1 MISRDGARLSTLRV
15 PGLNDF
21 ETSCGELIACVVA
34 IPVLMDG
41 DTGFGNFNHERRKV
55 RQLGRRG
62 IEECA

>member
-1 MISRDGARLSTLRV
+1 
-15 PGLNDF
+15 LNDF